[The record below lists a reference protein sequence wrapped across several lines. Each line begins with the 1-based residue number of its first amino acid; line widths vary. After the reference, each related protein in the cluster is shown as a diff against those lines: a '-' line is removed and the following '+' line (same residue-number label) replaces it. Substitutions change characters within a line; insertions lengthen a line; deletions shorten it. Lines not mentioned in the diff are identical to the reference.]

1 MSVRRVPHRQ
11 RWRTSDHRCPWCNA
25 DRRIMLGE
33 KPAGRQPR
41 TTAPK
46 TPPPDDGC
54 FAARMA
60 YLRSAA
66 RAAEARA
73 SLAGRDSRPEWRSTL
88 RVESRLRDWTLEAEK
103 LRDQEVKVRLNHQA
117 SPRRRRPSP
126 PGATEGCE
134 KGTASLAPTLS
145 SASTAASE
153 RSSLPEPTA
162 QVEGDIR
169 DDRAQERPATFPSP
183 HLTRPRAPRRSE
195 AELERRGPFSSSQVA
210 TWKRS
215 LRR

>member
-1 MSVRRVPHRQ
+1 
-11 RWRTSDHRCPWCNA
+11 
-25 DRRIMLGE
+25 MLGE
-33 KPAGRQPR
+33 RPIGRQPR

-60 YLRSAA
+60 YMRSAA

-73 SLAGRDSRPEWRSTL
+73 SLAGRDLRPEWRSTL

-103 LRDQEVKVRLNHQA
+103 LREQEIKVRVSHHA

-126 PGATEGCE
+126 QPSVAAEGCE
-134 KGTASLAPTLS
+134 KAATSLAPTLS

-162 QVEGDIR
+162 QADGDIR
-169 DDRAQERPATFPSP
+169 DDRAIDRPSLPSS
-183 HLTRPRAPRRSE
+183 HLTRPRAARRSD